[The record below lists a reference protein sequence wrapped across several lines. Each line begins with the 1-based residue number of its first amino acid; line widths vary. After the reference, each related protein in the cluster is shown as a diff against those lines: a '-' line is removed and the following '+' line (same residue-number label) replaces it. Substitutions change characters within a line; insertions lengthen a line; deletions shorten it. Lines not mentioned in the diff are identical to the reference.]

1 MNWKAHDPLPGFG
14 KRRRALK
21 DGIKAVYGSPAGQSA
36 RAKLNV
42 ARSKP
47 GYKSRKLAIL
57 AGVGSAFAFYFLLRI
72 RIWWLAAAFGWIVY
86 KIVRNAIASPKPA
99 GTQPHTAG
107 AAATANPE
115 AARPAA
121 EAAVDPA
128 PEAPAPARAAA
139 ARQPMSPVRVVL
151 SAVLGAVTVGIA
163 YVLADYGMFWSLA
176 SGAAV
181 CFGLIAGI
189 ARPLSPPA
197 PEPDAAAGTAK
208 TAHSGAPGG
217 TPGLTDEQRAALAD
231 ARHQIIDI
239 ELANADIRNTEFSAR
254 LDRIVASARGTLD
267 LLTHRPEVLGR
278 ARKFL
283 EVYLTGA
290 RQVIEKYAD
299 THRFAQSD
307 ELETRFQRLL
317 ETIEASFEEQRRAL
331 LEDDVLELDIAIEV
345 LQQQLQ
351 QEGIA

>member
-1 MNWKAHDPLPGFG
+1 MNWKAHHPLPGFG

-21 DGIKAVYGSPAGQSA
+21 EGIKAVYNSPASQSA
-36 RAKLNV
+36 KAKLKA

-86 KIVRNAIASPKPA
+86 KIVRNAIVSPKPA
-99 GTQPHTAG
+99 GAQSHTAR
-107 AAATANPE
+107 AAATAKPA

-121 EAAVDPA
+121 EAAAEPA
-128 PEAPAPARAAA
+128 PEAAAPARPAPVKQAI
-139 ARQPMSPVRVVL
+139 SPVRVVL
-151 SAVLGAVTVGIA
+151 SAALGAVTVGIA

-189 ARPLSPPA
+189 GRPLSPPA
-197 PEPDAAAGTAK
+197 PEPEAAAGSAK
-208 TAHSGAPGG
+208 TAPGG
-217 TPGLTDEQRAALAD
+217 APGLTDEQRAALAD
-231 ARHQIIDI
+231 AHHQIIDI
-239 ELANADIRNTEFSAR
+239 ELANADIQNAEFSAR

-267 LLTHRPEVLGR
+267 LLTQRPEVLGR

-290 RQVIEKYAD
+290 RQVIEKYAE

-307 ELETRFQRLL
+307 ELEVRFQRLL
-317 ETIEASFEEQRRAL
+317 ATIEASFEEQRRAL